1 MTNLERSAKKD
12 TSGMIIT
19 VVIYAVG
26 AASVPY
32 VRVAAWLGGGQQL
45 EWYLAFAFKIICS
58 VLPVYLIFQF
68 GMKR

>member
-12 TSGMIIT
+12 TAGMILT

-45 EWYLAFAFKIICS
+45 EW
-58 VLPVYLIFQF
+58 
-68 GMKR
+68 